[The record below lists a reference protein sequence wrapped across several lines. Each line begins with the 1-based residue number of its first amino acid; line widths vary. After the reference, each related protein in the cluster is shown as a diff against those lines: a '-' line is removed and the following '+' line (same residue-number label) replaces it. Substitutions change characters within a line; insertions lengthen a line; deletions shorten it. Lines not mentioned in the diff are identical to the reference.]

1 MDVSDGDE
9 AAALLLPLAL
19 EGAIVPSS
27 PEPRRNWCRAG
38 VPVIYSRGVIKRFRC
53 SELTVTESFVVRCCG
68 VWRAC
73 RYNRSAALKC

>member
-27 PEPRRNWCRAG
+27 PEPRRN
-38 VPVIYSRGVIKRFRC
+38 
-53 SELTVTESFVVRCCG
+53 
-68 VWRAC
+68 
-73 RYNRSAALKC
+73 